1 VKNGV
6 QLKSEF
12 TRGQRRW
19 SSSQRTHFVE
29 GYLCFTVTLRT
40 SHLWYSHYSDYQES
54 LQHLI
59 KTMHDSGIGYRRI
72 AYWLNEHGYTTPRG
86 HEFKNT
92 HVFSI
97 LKKKKLRDKRLNNI
111 NKSRIENMHLIMLET
126 PMILE
131 NKNENL

>member
-1 VKNGV
+1 MREFRTKKNPHNPTNR
-6 QLKSEF
+6 S
-12 TRGQRRW
+12 RW

-29 GYLCFTVTLRT
+29 GYLCFTVTFRA
-40 SHLWYSHYSDYQES
+40 SHLWHSHYSDYQES
-54 LQHLI
+54 LHHLI

-97 LKKKKLRDKRLNNI
+97 LKKKLIRDTRLNKRYKFEIDNLRICRI
-111 NKSRIENMHLIMLET
+111 NMPE
-126 PMILE
+126 
-131 NKNENL
+131 